1 MPSLC
6 DEGGE
11 VERFPG
17 YVGIIIGILGLD
29 VEDRPG
35 ESGPSVEDDLSSISL
50 SSNFVVAEY
59 SSGNPNSAVS
69 FLKEMTLFVDVV
81 AVVVVSMIA
90 EDDEPFATADSI
102 VKSSDIIL

>member
-1 MPSLC
+1 M
-6 DEGGE
+6 
-11 VERFPG
+11 ERFPG

-29 VEDRPG
+29 VDDRPG

-59 SSGNPNSAVS
+59 SSGNPSSAVS
-69 FLKEMTLFVDVV
+69 LLKEMTLFVDVV
-81 AVVVVSMIA
+81 AVVVVSIIA
-90 EDDEPFATADSI
+90 EDHEPFATAGSI

>member
-1 MPSLC
+1 M
-6 DEGGE
+6 
-11 VERFPG
+11 ERFPG

-59 SSGNPNSAVS
+59 SSGNPSSAVS
-69 FLKEMTLFVDVV
+69 LLKEMTLFVDVDAV
-81 AVVVVSMIA
+81 AVVVVSIIA